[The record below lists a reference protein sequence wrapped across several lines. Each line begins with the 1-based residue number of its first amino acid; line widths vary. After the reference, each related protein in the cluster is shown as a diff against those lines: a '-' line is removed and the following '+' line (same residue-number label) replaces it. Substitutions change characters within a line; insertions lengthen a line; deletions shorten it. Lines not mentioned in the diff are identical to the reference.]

1 MNSQQDTIKKILD
14 VEWDMFQRVKSTGGP
29 APCQSAPDTFKK
41 IRGSIFETWSPGMLA
56 SYLEDLKQAVDEGR
70 NPLAEK
76 YARMDN
82 LIPSMSRNPLI
93 DKIVE
98 IEGTAVGFGWAS
110 TSPRKHEPLSY
121 KARIERWL
129 GSMEH
134 LEIELIDDYYQVIGS
149 TGLVIG
155 TLVRK
160 EKPIQGKP
168 LVRRLR
174 YSATYVRDGDKWRMV
189 QYHRSPMPGESTP

>member
-1 MNSQQDTIKKILD
+1 MFFVGFIFICSLFIIFLIIGCIEKKEISTQADDEVLESLKATEARRLAAINARD
-14 VEWDMFQRVKSTGGP
+14 V
-29 APCQSAPDTFKK
+29 
-41 IRGSIFETWSPGMLA
+41 
-56 SYLEDLKQAVDEGR
+56 
-70 NPLAEK
+70 
-76 YARMDN
+76 
-82 LIPSMSRNPLI
+82 